1 MTRSTIQI
9 EHLKPGI
16 IIYSRP
22 KNLIVP
28 EVLTTQS
35 LTGRS
40 QRKDKHSLLVL
51 TVNPDGAGSI
61 IVTYISNFK
70 EATSLVTVPLSDEAK
85 QLLVPVKPATKEFMH
100 EPVAFEQ
107 YPGMPIGC

>member
-1 MTRSTIQI
+1 M
-9 EHLKPGI
+9 

-35 LTGRS
+35 LS
-40 QRKDKHSLLVL
+40 QQRKDKHPLLVL

-61 IVTYISNFK
+61 IVTYISSFRCK
-70 EATSLVTVPLSDEAK
+70 AGAFPPYIA
-85 QLLVPVKPATKEFMH
+85 PALGTLDRS
-100 EPVAFEQ
+100 
-107 YPGMPIGC
+107 